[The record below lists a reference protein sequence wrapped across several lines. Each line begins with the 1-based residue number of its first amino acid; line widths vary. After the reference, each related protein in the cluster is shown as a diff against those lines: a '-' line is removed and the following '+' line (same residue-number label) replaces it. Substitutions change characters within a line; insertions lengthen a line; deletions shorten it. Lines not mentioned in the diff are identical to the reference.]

1 MKMSRIHLQLVMLLL
16 ISGSVWNSPE
26 CQTGASAG
34 SGTAR
39 LEVKNS
45 LDIARPEVVLE
56 LPLTEVLRRT
66 EIGKPENIR
75 VSDIS
80 MGGDLPTQLYSSI
93 GDGPA
98 DTLLVLVSVGSR
110 QTIRLRV
117 HEAEHTPL
125 TKPLVFGRP
134 VPERMDDFAWENDKV
149 AFRVYGPALQ
159 ATGEISSGIDVW
171 SKRVPDLIINDWYAR
186 DAEGTRTKNPALS
199 YHEDN
204 GQGMDG
210 YKVGPS
216 RGCGGTGIF
225 LDGKLLASLNYT
237 SVRIIAAGPIRFS
250 FELKYAPWK
259 AGNED
264 INESK
269 RITLDAGSHLNR
281 IESTMAW
288 SSNAERDFATGL
300 ALHAGSQVSV
310 AAGGRIVSVW
320 ESTSEAQ
327 AGMDAT
333 GIVWASGPV
342 ARRAEANGNTLL
354 VTPAR
359 PGKAISYFAGQGWSE
374 GDMPNRSAWNT
385 YLQNFLLQQLHPLE
399 IKWQ

>member
-1 MKMSRIHLQLVMLLL
+1 MKMSRIHLRLVMLLL
-16 ISGSVWNSPE
+16 MVGLVWNSPD
-26 CQTGASAG
+26 CQTRASG
-34 SGTAR
+34 GNRTAN

-66 EIGKPENIR
+66 GIRGPEKIR

-80 MGGDLPTQLYSSI
+80 TGRDLPTQLYSST
-93 GDGPA
+93 GKDPS
-98 DTLLVLVSVGSR
+98 DTLLVLVSVAPK

-117 HEAEHTPL
+117 HEAEHTAL
-125 TKPLVFGRP
+125 SKPLVFGRP

-171 SKRVPDLIINDWYAR
+171 SKRVPDLVINDWYAR

-199 YHEDN
+199 YHKDN

-225 LDGKLLASLNYT
+225 IDGKLLASLNYT
-237 SVRIIAAGPIRFS
+237 SVRILATGPIRFS

-259 AGNED
+259 AGNET
-264 INESK
+264 ITESK

-281 IESTMAW
+281 IESAMSW
-288 SSNAERDFATGL
+288 SGNAEKGFATGL
-300 ALHAGSQVSV
+300 ALHAGSQVSA

-320 ESTSEAQ
+320 EPTSEAE

-333 GIVWASGPV
+333 GIVWPSGPV

-354 VTPAR
+354 VTPVH
-359 PGKAISYFAGQGWSE
+359 PSKTISYFAGQGWSE
-374 GDMPNRSAWNT
+374 GDMPNQNAWNT
-385 YLQNFLLQQLHPLE
+385 YLQNFLQQQQHPLK